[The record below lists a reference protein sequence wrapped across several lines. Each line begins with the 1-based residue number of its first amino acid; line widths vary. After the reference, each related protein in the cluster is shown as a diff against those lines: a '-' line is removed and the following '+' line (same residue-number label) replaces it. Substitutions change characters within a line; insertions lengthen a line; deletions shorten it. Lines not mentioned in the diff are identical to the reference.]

1 METEGAKPMARVVHL
16 FQVAFSTM
24 SSTALVPMICYKHPN
39 GQRSRLVGM
48 HVDMW
53 AGDRQENMLTVITK
67 AAGRTLTFNKCI
79 RHVVHIVRCANR
91 CLENK
96 YI

>member
-1 METEGAKPMARVVHL
+1 METEGAKPMARVDLTPWSLVHL

-53 AGDRQENMLTVITK
+53 AGDRQENMLTEITK
-67 AAGRTLTFNKCI
+67 TAGRTLTFSS
-79 RHVVHIVRCANR
+79 V
-91 CLENK
+91 
-96 YI
+96 